1 MVAPAGEGSSALGAP
16 TPRQQPNLGNTP
28 YEIGAPDDIVHSK
41 DEKFDPL
48 VVADVT

>member
-1 MVAPAGEGSSALGAP
+1 MVAPTGEGSSAPG
-16 TPRQQPNLGNTP
+16 P
-28 YEIGAPDDIVHSK
+28 YSSATTESQEHPLRDRAPDDIVHSK